1 MPETILVAQLRSDR
15 RFSLAEWRSSL
26 TLKSQSLR
34 LLPMNDPYLIGVA
47 RAVDE
52 SLARDHVD
60 PGQLLRAVV
69 GDFKSQRMHK
79 HR

>member
-1 MPETILVAQLRSDR
+1 MAVKSDPEEPLFA
-15 RFSLAEWRSSL
+15 A
-26 TLKSQSLR
+26 
-34 LLPMNDPYLIGVA
+34 PPNDPYLIGVA